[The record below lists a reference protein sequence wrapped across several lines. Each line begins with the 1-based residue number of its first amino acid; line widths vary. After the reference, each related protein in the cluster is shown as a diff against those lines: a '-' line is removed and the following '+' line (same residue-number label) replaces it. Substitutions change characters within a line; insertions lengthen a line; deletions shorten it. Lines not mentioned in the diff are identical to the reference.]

1 MTPGGVQSALCPA
14 LSNNGPPLPMKRY
27 ERHADEI
34 AQLIH
39 NGTLRP
45 GQRVPSVREASRARG
60 ISPSTV
66 FEAYYLLE
74 AQGLIHARPRS
85 GYYVSNRL
93 PAAATAEARPA
104 EPRPS
109 RPASHSTGV
118 AISDLVFEV
127 LGLARD
133 PGLIPL
139 GSAFPG
145 VELFP
150 LDRLARCLASGMRKL
165 DPRSIVQSLPPGDE
179 RLRQQI
185 ALRYGLQGQAVD
197 AQEIVITNGA
207 MEALNLCLEAVTQ
220 PGDIVVVE
228 SPTFYAALQAL
239 ERLKLQAVQ
248 VATHPRDGID
258 LVALEQALARH
269 PVKAC
274 WLMPSFQ
281 NPLGS
286 LMPEHR
292 KRALVELLTKHQIP
306 LIEDDV
312 YGELHF
318 APHRPP
324 PAKAFDNPASDGN
337 SPAGGLVMHC
347 SSFSKCLAPGYRVGW
362 VAAGRFAPAVQRLKL
377 MTTLS
382 AAMPS
387 QQALS
392 EYLAQ
397 GGYERHLRQLRRTLA
412 QQQAL
417 ALTAIAR
424 HFPPG
429 TRVSQPEGGYFLWL
443 ELPEQVNALE
453 LHRQALQHGISLAPG
468 PIFSA
473 DQRFA
478 HCVRINYGHP
488 AQARLEQALQ
498 TVGELATALA
508 QLPQQAPQ

>member
-1 MTPGGVQSALCPA
+1 
-14 LSNNGPPLPMKRY
+14 MKRY
-27 ERHADEI
+27 ERHADAI

-39 NGTLRP
+39 SGALRP
-45 GQRVPSVREASRARG
+45 GDRVPSVREASRARG

-66 FEAYYLLE
+66 FAAYYLLE

-85 GYYVSNRL
+85 GYYVSDHAPL
-93 PAAATAEARPA
+93 ADARPA
-104 EPRPS
+104 EPLPS
-109 RPASHSTGV
+109 QPAHTSTGV

-133 PGLIPL
+133 PGLVPL

-150 LDRLARCLASGMRKL
+150 LDRLARGLASGMRKL
-165 DPRSIVQSLPPGDE
+165 DPRHIVQSLPPGDE

-185 ALRYGLQGQAVD
+185 ARRYGLHASAVD
-197 AQEIVITNGA
+197 TEEIIITNGA

-220 PGDIVVVE
+220 PGDVVVVE

-239 ERLKLQAVQ
+239 ERLNLQALQ

-258 LVALEQALARH
+258 LAALAQALAQQPADQ

-286 LMPEHR
+286 LMPEEK
-292 KRALVELLTKHQIP
+292 KRDLVALLARHGVP

-312 YGELHF
+312 YGELHYS
-318 APHRPP
+318 PQRPM
-324 PAKAFDNPASDGN
+324 PAKAFDTQ
-337 SPAGGLVMHC
+337 GLVMHC
-347 SSFSKCLAPGYRVGW
+347 SSFSKSLAPGYRVGW
-362 VAAGRFAPAVQRLKL
+362 VAAGRYAPAVQRLKL

-382 AAMPS
+382 AATPS
-387 QQALS
+387 QVALA

-397 GGYERHLRQLRRTLA
+397 GGYDRHLRQLRRSLA
-412 QQQAL
+412 QQQAIAL
-417 ALTAIAR
+417 AAVAA

-429 TRVSQPEGGYFLWL
+429 TRVSRPEGGYFLWV
-443 ELPEQVNALE
+443 ELPPAINALE
-453 LHRQALQHGISLAPG
+453 LHRHALQHGISLAPG
-468 PIFSA
+468 QLFSA

-488 AQARLEQALQ
+488 ADGRLLPALECVGSLARMLLK
-498 TVGELATALA
+498 T
-508 QLPQQAPQ
+508 